1 MPKSD
6 GSIRLVLDCSSPRGS
21 SVNDGIEKSEYSVTY
36 AKFDDAVDIVRSLGK
51 GSFMAKLDIKHAFR
65 ICPINPLDWGLMG
78 SKFKGK
84 YFIDIRLPFGLRSSP
99 FIFNTVADAFHWILV
114 HKGYIEHSIHYLDD
128 FFFANSTNSLC
139 QIDLENAEYIFDC
152 IKIPLAMD
160 KKEGPSQV
168 ITFLGIEIDTS
179 VMVLR
184 LPQDKLRKAKDLIS
198 EWVDKSS
205 CSKQDLL
212 SLIGFLSF
220 ACKVVKPGR
229 MFLRRLID
237 LSSQAKELFHFIH
250 INKEAKKDINWW
262 HNFLD
267 SWHGGSVFPESFCEA
282 SALQLY
288 SDASFCGIGGFFNG
302 RWFAIPIP
310 LKVPQN
316 ITFLEIAAVKAC
328 IQVWS
333 TLLMNKQIWIN
344 TDNLAVVHIWTK
356 GSCKDPQI
364 MAVVR
369 SLFLLLTTFNINIQ
383 FCHVPGKNNYY
394 ADLLSR
400 LQISQFLEI
409 CPWASPSPDHV
420 PPSVWHTSDV

>member
-1 MPKSD
+1 MLHKFLLDHPEKEFVTFIIKGFSHGFRIGYKNSHIKPGRKKNLKSASLFEVGVGESILKELNRGHTVGPFPSPSITPFYVSPLGGVPKSD

-152 IKIPLAMD
+152 IKVPLAMD

-237 LSSQAKELFHFIH
+237 LFSQAKELFHFIH
-250 INKEAKKDINWW
+250 INKEAKKDK
-262 HNFLD
+262 L
-267 SWHGGSVFPESFCEA
+267 VA
-282 SALQLY
+282 
-288 SDASFCGIGGFFNG
+288 
-302 RWFAIPIP
+302 
-310 LKVPQN
+310 
-316 ITFLEIAAVKAC
+316 
-328 IQVWS
+328 
-333 TLLMNKQIWIN
+333 
-344 TDNLAVVHIWTK
+344 
-356 GSCKDPQI
+356 
-364 MAVVR
+364 
-369 SLFLLLTTFNINIQ
+369 
-383 FCHVPGKNNYY
+383 
-394 ADLLSR
+394 
-400 LQISQFLEI
+400 
-409 CPWASPSPDHV
+409 
-420 PPSVWHTSDV
+420 